1 MKTLFATA
9 LGTAVTLGM
18 LAAPVYA
25 ADTEV
30 APNPEPKS
38 CLDLNRIDYTH
49 VVDDQ
54 NILFYMYGG
63 NIYLNRLPHPASGLD
78 RHQPFMYR
86 TSVSRLCNSD
96 IITVLEDWGFGF
108 TPGASTTLG
117 KFLPIDAESAN
128 SLRRGEPIKVQAE
141 PIEPK

>member
-9 LGTAVTLGM
+9 LGVAATFGALGTPAYAAGAA
-18 LAAPVYA
+18 AAPDSEA
-25 ADTEV
+25 
-30 APNPEPKS
+30 KS
-38 CLDLNRIDYTH
+38 CVDLRRIDYTH

-63 NIYLNRLPHPASGLD
+63 NIYLNRLSHPATGLD

-86 TSVSRLCNSD
+86 TNVGNLCKGE

-117 KFLPIDAESAN
+117 KFAPIDAAAAN
-128 SLRRGEPIKVQAE
+128 DLRRGQQVEVQEEPVA
-141 PIEPK
+141 PK